1 MCYQFFQSASVFFI
15 ILNRSSFFLNI
26 RSRFSF
32 CLVNPRPRT
41 WPELSCLPL
50 SRLDGG
56 SFCNCIVLCLYL
68 QIVFSW
74 RTMKGD
80 IFQKGNCRRIKLV
93 VPHIFLDHLPLY
105 RYCSSPENNCF
116 FFFPMFV
123 CDTFLSHFLTS
134 YYVWFM
140 CLFLFVIWK
149 CVNLLNEV
157 VLRSLTGSRT
167 QYRYHYYLNHHY
179 IDTTI
184 TSIITISILLLP
196 QSSLYRY
203 HYYLNHHYIDTTITS
218 IITISLPYA
227 LLVLVPTHPDIISS
241 MSSIIIIIIITSVVI
256 MFCSWCSSF

>member
-1 MCYQFFQSASVFFI
+1 M
-15 ILNRSSFFLNI
+15 
-26 RSRFSF
+26 
-32 CLVNPRPRT
+32 
-41 WPELSCLPL
+41 
-50 SRLDGG
+50 
-56 SFCNCIVLCLYL
+56 CLYL

-80 IFQKGNCRRIKLV
+80 IFQKSNCRRIKLV
-93 VPHIFLDHLPLY
+93 VPHIFLDRLPLY
-105 RYCSSPENNCF
+105 RYCSTPENNCF

-184 TSIITISILLLP
+184 TSIITISIPLLP

-203 HYYLNHHYIDTTITS
+203 HYDLNHHYIDTTITS
-218 IITISLPYA
+218 IITISIPLLPQ
-227 LLVLVPTHPDIISS
+227 SS
-241 MSSIIIIIIITSVVI
+241 LYHYHMHYL
-256 MFCSWCSSF
+256 F